1 MADISQEELNERVAI
16 LRRFRTLLEQQRG
29 KFREYLTVLE
39 KQQDSISNENTEAL
53 LAHTELE
60 QQVVKNLMNLQK
72 VVVPMRQMYN
82 SVSASTPASAEAEQ
96 RTIENLQ
103 QDLTDL
109 QEKVL
114 AQNKI
119 NRELL
124 KVHIGQIKMQ
134 LAGLILT
141 RMYTA
146 FTLRNSRL
154 VSWLKLKLDAA
165 KNLPYSVSISS
176 RISQLFCEKLM
187 VGFCL

>member
-1 MADISQEELNERVAI
+1 MAEISQEELNERVAI

-39 KQQDSISNENTEAL
+39 KQQDSISSENTEAL

-60 QQVVKNLMNLQK
+60 QQVVKNIINLQK

-82 SVSASTPASAEAEQ
+82 SVRAGEAAASDDQ
-96 RTIENLQ
+96 KTIESLQ

-109 QEKVL
+109 QERVL

-124 KVHIGQIKMQ
+124 KVHIGQIKIQ
-134 LAGLILT
+134 LAGLKNP
-141 RMYTA
+141 Y
-146 FTLRNSRL
+146 
-154 VSWLKLKLDAA
+154 
-165 KNLPYSVSISS
+165 KNLHSVYAQKQPV
-176 RISQLFCEKLM
+176 SQM
-187 VGFCL
+187 VEVEA

>member
-1 MADISQEELNERVAI
+1 MAEISQEELNERVAI

-39 KQQDSISNENTEAL
+39 KQQDSISSENTEAL

-60 QQVVKNLMNLQK
+60 QQVVKNIINLQK

-82 SVSASTPASAEAEQ
+82 SVRTGEAAASDDQ
-96 RTIENLQ
+96 KTIESLQ

-109 QEKVL
+109 QERVL

-124 KVHIGQIKMQ
+124 KVHIGQIKIQ
-134 LAGLILT
+134 LAGLKNP
-141 RMYTA
+141 Y
-146 FTLRNSRL
+146 
-154 VSWLKLKLDAA
+154 
-165 KNLPYSVSISS
+165 KNLHSVYAQKQPV
-176 RISQLFCEKLM
+176 SQM
-187 VGFCL
+187 VEVEA

>member
-1 MADISQEELNERVAI
+1 MAEISQEELNERVAI

-39 KQQDSISNENTEAL
+39 KQQDSISSENTEAL

-60 QQVVKNLMNLQK
+60 QQVVKNIINLQK

-82 SVSASTPASAEAEQ
+82 SVRAGEAAASDDQ
-96 RTIENLQ
+96 KTIENLQ

-109 QEKVL
+109 QERVL

-124 KVHIGQIKMQ
+124 KVHIGQIKIQ
-134 LAGLILT
+134 LAGLKNP
-141 RMYTA
+141 Y
-146 FTLRNSRL
+146 
-154 VSWLKLKLDAA
+154 
-165 KNLPYSVSISS
+165 KNLHSVYAQKQPV
-176 RISQLFCEKLM
+176 SQM
-187 VGFCL
+187 VEVEA

>member
-1 MADISQEELNERVAI
+1 MAEISQEELNERVAI

-39 KQQDSISNENTEAL
+39 KQQDSISSENTEAL

-60 QQVVKNLMNLQK
+60 QQVVKNIINLQK

-82 SVSASTPASAEAEQ
+82 SVRAGEAAASDDQ
-96 RTIENLQ
+96 KTIESLQ

-109 QEKVL
+109 QERVL

-124 KVHIGQIKMQ
+124 KVHIGQIKIQ
-134 LAGLILT
+134 LAGLKNP
-141 RMYTA
+141 Y
-146 FTLRNSRL
+146 
-154 VSWLKLKLDAA
+154 
-165 KNLPYSVSISS
+165 KNLHSVYAQKQPV
-176 RISQLFCEKLM
+176 SQM
-187 VGFCL
+187 VEVEV